1 VIPSSRLDESVI
13 NVIVGHWEWE
23 YADVAAESPYYS
35 SDLPPSNAIPG
46 PEKSSRHSL
55 EDPCQN
61 LHYSQV
67 TQPMTGYSQFIPEIG
82 KYIDLILLSQ
92 LARFK
97 INLFRTTSTELLGS
111 CDGVVEIAIKSLAS
125 QVAAIDGEAEALRL
139 SSWNKGH
146 DTQTLDHQLAQ
157 CRKMRPGIELA
168 SLAAKEA
175 DLQEHGEKKIPSS
188 GSLRPGAGIDANQQD
203 RINLWL
209 LKNLEESSEEK
220 TRRRSFLAAGE
231 DLGEEQWARL
241 VLKYWWLDDAAVV
254 PDDESMSINGAV
266 DSAGKCHPVRV
277 MLQSHAVSDSR
288 KTVEITETELKG
300 SHCGLIRWSE
310 MQNIPRSLINSL
322 ARDRK
327 EATLRSEPR
336 TLSRSGEG
344 LVGVVARCRLRRH
357 LSTACY
363 GLRVNDGIHRQSSS
377 NRQDFEVW

>member
-1 VIPSSRLDESVI
+1 
-13 NVIVGHWEWE
+13 
-23 YADVAAESPYYS
+23 
-35 SDLPPSNAIPG
+35 
-46 PEKSSRHSL
+46 
-55 EDPCQN
+55 
-61 LHYSQV
+61 
-67 TQPMTGYSQFIPEIG
+67 
-82 KYIDLILLSQ
+82 
-92 LARFK
+92 
-97 INLFRTTSTELLGS
+97 
-111 CDGVVEIAIKSLAS
+111 
-125 QVAAIDGEAEALRL
+125 
-139 SSWNKGH
+139 
-146 DTQTLDHQLAQ
+146 
-157 CRKMRPGIELA
+157 
-168 SLAAKEA
+168 
-175 DLQEHGEKKIPSS
+175 
-188 GSLRPGAGIDANQQD
+188 
-203 RINLWL
+203 
-209 LKNLEESSEEK
+209 
-220 TRRRSFLAAGE
+220 
-231 DLGEEQWARL
+231 

-327 EATLRSEPR
+327 EATLRSESR